1 MARSIPNSLLIPVE
15 TLNRELDGKLLLA
28 LLAAARGMR
37 VILGGRQA
45 LHHRLPR
52 LPTSIYLAKGIR
64 TGNRVMFGIAER
76 LGHVIVALDEEALIR
91 FSDEAL
97 LLMFDPVSF
106 NRPRLLYAWGRSN
119 ADLWR
124 RYPGYG
130 GAPILEVGN
139 PRVDVLLPRL
149 RGYWDP
155 EVARLRARH
164 GRFVLLSSNFSLVNH
179 FIPDHI
185 RFRVATGA
193 PAERTQALR
202 GGIRGHKA
210 VIFEHMKALV
220 PKLAAAIRPAVLV
233 IRPHPSEN
241 ARTWQEVGAGQENV
255 RVEHEGPI
263 APWLAAASALV
274 HNGCTSG
281 VEAAILGTPAFAY
294 RPVVSPEFDPE
305 LPHAVSVECASADEL
320 VEGVVRAVSGAAARG
335 GLRAEPLRA
344 LSHHIASLDGPLCC
358 ERILDSFSSH
368 RAALESAPAATA
380 GGRAIGRTHHWLRA
394 RVRGVRQRR
403 RRSRS
408 SGAYLSHKFPGLE
421 ASQLAARIERFRA
434 VLGPLPELRA
444 RPIHPDVFA
453 IERA

>member
-1 MARSIPNSLLIPVE
+1 MQVF
-15 TLNRELDGKLLLA
+15 
-28 LLAAARGMR
+28 
-37 VILGGRQA
+37 LGGRQA
-45 LHHRLPR
+45 IHDRLPR

-64 TGNRVMFGIAER
+64 TGNRVIFSIAER

-91 FSDEAL
+91 QSDDAL
-97 LLMFDPVSF
+97 LLMFDAPTF

-119 ADLWR
+119 ADVWR
-124 RYPGYG
+124 RYAGYR

-149 RGYWDP
+149 RGYWMP
-155 EVARLRARH
+155 EIERLRARH
-164 GRFVLLSSNFSLVNH
+164 GRFVLLSSNFSMVNH
-179 FIPDHI
+179 FIPDHV
-185 RFRVATGA
+185 RFRVASGA
-193 PAERTQALR
+193 SAQLAASLR

-241 ARTWQEVGAGQENV
+241 VLTWQELAAGQENV

-263 APWLAAASALV
+263 APWLAAAAALV

-294 RPVVSPEFDPE
+294 RPVASVEFDPE
-305 LPHAVSVECASADEL
+305 LPHAVSTECSTADEL
-320 VEGVVRAVSGAAARG
+320 VQGVARAVSGSAG
-335 GLRAEPLRA
+335 SGLRPDQQRVLAR
-344 LSHHIASLDGPLCC
+344 HIASLEGPLCC
-358 ERILDSFSSH
+358 ERILDSLSTH
-368 RAALESAPAATA
+368 RAALAGAPPPTPA
-380 GGRAIGRTHHWLRA
+380 GRALGRVHHLARA
-394 RVRGVRQRR
+394 GVRGVRKRR

-408 SGAYLSHKFPGLE
+408 SAAYLSHKFPGLD
-421 ASQLAARIERFRA
+421 AGHLAARIERFCA
-434 VLGPLPELRA
+434 VFPELPELRA
-444 RPIHPDVFA
+444 RPVYEDVFA

>member
-1 MARSIPNSLLIPVE
+1 MARGIPNSLLIPVE
-15 TLNRELDGKLLLA
+15 TRNRELDGKLLLA
-28 LLAAARGMR
+28 LLAAARGMQ
-37 VILGGRQA
+37 VFLGGRQA
-45 LHHRLPR
+45 IHDRLPK

-64 TGNRVMFGIAER
+64 TGNRVIFGIAER

-91 FSDEAL
+91 QSDEAL
-97 LLMFDPVSF
+97 LLMFDPATF

-119 ADLWR
+119 ADVWR
-124 RYPGYG
+124 RYPGYR

-149 RGYWDP
+149 RGYWEP
-155 EVARLRARH
+155 EIERLRRRH

-179 FIPDHI
+179 FIPDHV
-185 RFRVATGA
+185 RFRVARGA
-193 PAERTQALR
+193 PAQLTEALR

-220 PKLAAAIRPAVLV
+220 PKLSAAIRPAVLV

-263 APWLAAASALV
+263 APWLAAAAALV

-294 RPVVSPEFDPE
+294 RPVASPEFDPE
-305 LPHAVSVECASADEL
+305 LPHAVSTECTTADEL
-320 VEGVVRAVSGAAARG
+320 VEGVVRAASGAAG
-335 GLRAEPLRA
+335 SGLRPEGRRV
-344 LSHHIASLDGPLCC
+344 LSHHIASLEGPLCC
-358 ERILDSFSSH
+358 ERILDSLTAH
-368 RAALESAPAATA
+368 RTALAGAPAPTA
-380 GGRAIGRTHHWLRA
+380 AGRVLGRAHHLARA
-394 RVRGVRQRR
+394 GVRSVRQRR
-403 RRSRS
+403 RRSRTS
-408 SGAYLSHKFPGLE
+408 AVYLSHKFPGLD
-421 ASQLAARIERFRA
+421 AGHLAARIERFRA
-434 VLGPLPELRA
+434 VLTELPELRA
-444 RPIHPDVFA
+444 RPVYEDVFA